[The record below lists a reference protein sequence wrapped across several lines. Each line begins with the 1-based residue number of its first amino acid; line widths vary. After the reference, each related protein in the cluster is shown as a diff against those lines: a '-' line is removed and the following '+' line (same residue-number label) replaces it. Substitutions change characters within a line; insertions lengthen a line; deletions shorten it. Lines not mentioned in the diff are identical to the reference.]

1 MIKKSILLAALISSL
16 PLCADVKL
24 ETTVSSADEKEVV
37 VNEFALSAETT
48 SAKLTHKNTEFEIV
62 LVDAQEDAATL
73 TVIVSQVEE
82 NGSAVEH
89 ASRTI
94 AAQWEQATEIFC
106 DGQDVV
112 LSVVPSRVA

>member
-24 ETTVSSADEKEVV
+24 ETTLTSADDKEV
-37 VNEFALSAETT
+37 VNEFALDAEAT
-48 SAKLTHKNTEFEIV
+48 SAKLRHKNTEFEIV

-73 TVIVSQVEE
+73 NVIVSQIEE
-82 NGSAVEH
+82 NGTAVEH

-94 AAQWEQATEIFC
+94 AAQWEKATEVLCENENVI
-106 DGQDVV
+106 